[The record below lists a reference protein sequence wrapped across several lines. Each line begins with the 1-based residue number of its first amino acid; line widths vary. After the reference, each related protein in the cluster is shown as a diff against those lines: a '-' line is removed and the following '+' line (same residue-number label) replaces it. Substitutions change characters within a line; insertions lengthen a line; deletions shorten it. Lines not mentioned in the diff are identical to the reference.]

1 MDEVDDKAGKGLF
14 AVGDGTLMEDR
25 LFRMMFVV
33 VAASLAASLLL
44 FSWKISVGLLIG
56 GSLSLLNHYWL
67 RTSMAAAFSANQ
79 GRPRIR
85 ATRFFLRYF
94 VVVTVVAAAYS
105 FDIAS
110 LTAMLVGMCSF
121 VVAALVE
128 ASAQVFLTFIH
139 REGT

>member
-67 RTSMAAAFSANQ
+67 RT
-79 GRPRIR
+79 
-85 ATRFFLRYF
+85 
-94 VVVTVVAAAYS
+94 
-105 FDIAS
+105 
-110 LTAMLVGMCSF
+110 
-121 VVAALVE
+121 
-128 ASAQVFLTFIH
+128 
-139 REGT
+139 